1 MNKHIAYTQLS
12 SIAVGL
18 LLSVAACHD
27 EQPLSQVAE
36 GTPLVITASIGSTAG
51 TTRAADASN
60 AYDRTEFINADAI
73 RIICTRGDVQLASSG
88 YTLNTSTGS
97 WSVSNNETALGFL
110 PATSCQATFP
120 VGADGSIQ
128 ANQQETSGFL
138 KSNYLRT
145 PSVPVTGAELNFTGN
160 NAFEH
165 VNAKLTLKFVGKNKL
180 PAFRQL
186 TVQAAGLRTG
196 TATTENIS
204 MLRPVAN
211 EYTWCAVINPKN
223 AATAITITVTDANN
237 VTYTTT
243 VSCGMAPNTSYTYT
257 LTLKNNILV
266 PVGNAE
272 IKAWQVEP
280 RHNGDFDTV

>member
-1 MNKHIAYTQLS
+1 M
-12 SIAVGL
+12 
-18 LLSVAACHD
+18 
-27 EQPLSQVAE
+27 
-36 GTPLVITASIGSTAG
+36 
-51 TTRAADASN
+51 
-60 AYDRTEFINADAI
+60 
-73 RIICTRGDVQLASSG
+73 
-88 YTLNTSTGS
+88 
-97 WSVSNNETALGFL
+97 
-110 PATSCQATFP
+110 
-120 VGADGSIQ
+120 GADGSIL
-128 ANQQETSGFL
+128 ANQQEPSGFL

-165 VNAKLTLKFVGKNKL
+165 VNAKLTLKFEGKNSL
-180 PAFRQL
+180 PVFRQL

-272 IKAWQVEP
+272 IKPWQVES